1 MIKKPDALRIDREF
15 KEDTWIVLYFIE
27 LKGMVS
33 VGNVALLAGVLYK
46 SKT

>member
-1 MIKKPDALRIDREF
+1 MDALHINWEF
-15 KEDTWIVLYFIE
+15 NEDIWIVLYFIE

-33 VGNVALLAGVLYK
+33 MGSLAWLAGVLQK